1 MRHKRDTCLQ
11 TKSPQLPSVASG
23 TGARRV
29 RRIVS
34 PRGTRTTSA
43 GVRHKRT
50 QGRSMKKDTKFKL
63 GQSGNPQSTFK
74 AGNKL
79 PLATRTIRES
89 GWHRTEP
96 VAIRGMFLCVFD

>member
-74 AGNKL
+74 AGNKYRWR
-79 PLATRTIRES
+79 PGQS
-89 GWHRTEP
+89 GKP